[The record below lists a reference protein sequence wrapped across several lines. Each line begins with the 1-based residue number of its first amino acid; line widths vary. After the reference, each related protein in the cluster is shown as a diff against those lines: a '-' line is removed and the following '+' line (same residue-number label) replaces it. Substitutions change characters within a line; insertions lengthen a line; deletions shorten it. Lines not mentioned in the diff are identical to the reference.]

1 MMINQWILGYFGV
14 PYSQANLNGYMSCVE
29 IPQVSLSLHGHHQ
42 VLPSMGCRGGGSLLK
57 GLSAEY
63 PRIKS
68 DPSMIWLDVP
78 MTIPIITKQKHGVS
92 P

>member
-1 MMINQWILGYFGV
+1 MLNYQGV
-14 PYSQANLNGYMSCVE
+14 HELCGNPAGF
-29 IPQVSLSLHGHHQ
+29 SLSLHGHHQ
-42 VLPSMGCRGGGSLLK
+42 VLPWVAGEGGSLLK

-78 MTIPIITKQKHGVS
+78 ISRPFQSSPSKNMVYHHEIPVFYMILSH
-92 P
+92 